1 MASKTQGDKER
12 EILVTV
18 WKEFRETVRNFDR
31 TLTSLRIY
39 SLVFAGVLMSIST
52 NFFMN
57 KRIDAAVI
65 AAGATIAL
73 IFVVGFLERH
83 YRGFLVTTSDAAIEL
98 EKMIRENIH
107 KDLGID
113 LCENTMVS
121 WIIKQRRESYNWFMK
136 NAHVLMYVF
145 LVLANIVL
153 IIFFLVL
160 GR

>member
-1 MASKTQGDKER
+1 M
-12 EILVTV
+12 
-18 WKEFRETVRNFDR
+18 
-31 TLTSLRIY
+31 
-39 SLVFAGVLMSIST
+39 FAGVLMSIST

-73 IFVVGFLERH
+73 ILVVGFLERH

-160 GR
+160 G